1 MNIPLHTERLAL
13 RQLTLDDAD
22 LMLAIWNDP
31 AFIRN
36 VTDRGIRTLD
46 ESRDAMTKG
55 ALQLYEDYGFGPYH
69 VALKNDDTA
78 IGICGIFVRDGI
90 NDPDIGFALLPE
102 FCSRGYAWEAAKA
115 VLDYARD
122 ELKLPRLTA
131 IVAPGN
137 APSVGLIEKL
147 GMQFETS
154 MSLPGEDGEI
164 SLYGINFRSDR
175 G

>member
-1 MNIPLHTERLAL
+1 MNFMLQTERLVL

-46 ESRDAMTKG
+46 ESREAMSQG
-55 ALQLYEDYGFGPYH
+55 ALKLYEDHGFGPYH
-69 VALKNDDTA
+69 VSLKDDGTA
-78 IGICGIFVRDGI
+78 IGICGIFVRDGLD
-90 NDPDIGFALLPE
+90 DPDIGFALLPE

-115 VLDYARD
+115 VYDYARD
-122 ELKLPRLTA
+122 DLQLRRLTA

-154 MSLPGEDGEI
+154 MSLPGEDDQI
-164 SLYGINFRSDR
+164 SLYGSNF
-175 G
+175 GT